1 MLKGIKA
8 YSNLLIK
15 GIKVYSDLL
24 RLLCNR
30 QGFTAKGGK
39 GSVIVG

>member
-1 MLKGIKA
+1 MLGGTKA

-15 GIKVYSDLL
+15 GIKIYSDLL
-24 RLLCNR
+24 RLLCNK
-30 QGFTAKGGK
+30 QGFTAKGRK